1 MEIREAI
8 IDDIKSIQELSLQL
22 GYNYPIKKMKL
33 KLNQILNN
41 PEHIILI
48 ALKNNQ
54 VIGYIHVEI
63 YRVLY
68 ADDLLNILGI
78 VVDKSCRNQGVG
90 TTLLKST
97 EKLSIKLNCRG
108 IRANSGASRE
118 KAHLFY
124 KRNGFDNEKDQ
135 KRFIKYIE
143 ARPKFL

>member
-1 MEIREAI
+1 MVKMEIREAI
-8 IDDIKSIQELSLQL
+8 IDDIKPIQELSQQL
-22 GYNYPIKKMKL
+22 GYNYPIEKMNL

-41 PEHIILI
+41 PEHRILI

-54 VIGYIHVEI
+54 IIGYIHVEI

-97 EKLSIKLNCRG
+97 EKLSLKLNCSG

-118 KAHLFY
+118 NAHFFY

-143 ARPKFL
+143 A